1 MYQRKCVIIERFIM
15 KLWLNAIDTPVLAR
29 DELEKRGEKH
39 STKSKMP
46 CIQDRWWKIAWSE
59 GWWRLIFFKLATAG
73 NPCSYVSPTCV
84 VLMRYTLMMGFEH
97 RRVGMEVTWGKAV
110 HHCFVG
116 TTRWPTQADTLDLGI
131 LKVTKKSCLV
141 EKSSCFPTRNQPL
154 FVEVGRSHSL

>member
-1 MYQRKCVIIERFIM
+1 MCHNWEVYYEIM
-15 KLWLNAIDTPVLAR
+15 TECDRYPSLSKRRAG
-29 DELEKRGEKH
+29 EKRREALNQVKNALYSGPMVKNSME
-39 STKSKMP
+39 
-46 CIQDRWWKIAWSE
+46 W
-59 GWWRLIFFKLATAG
+59 GVVRLIFSKLATAG